1 MLPDWKPTWRRTI
14 SGRVILRLELQKV
27 SRKELPPI
35 FRIYIITA
43 LFLFALPL
51 AGEAVFVKKG
61 DIRVAVFKGVN
72 SVRIDGSGIEV
83 VDGYG
88 NRLYPSFPALV
99 TKDKEGLYVAG
110 LTVRSLR
117 ASAPESLKVNGR
129 RFRDTV
135 EITSSDK
142 GLLVVNELPLED
154 YIAGIINSEIS
165 SQWSM
170 DAVKAQAVVA
180 RTFAVFQR
188 EARKNMPYHL
198 ESTVLDQVYAG
209 FDGEDQRAVTGVR
222 ETAGEVLTYNG
233 ALIQAFFHSNCGGHT
248 EAVENVWS
256 FAHPYLQG
264 VPCKYCLL
272 SPSGGWEQ
280 TLSLKKLELLLR
292 AGGYKVTG
300 LRGVIPL
307 SRYKTGRINDLSILF
322 DHGAINMPAVTLR
335 KVVGYGVIKSTS
347 FDVRSSG
354 ESIVFFGTGYGHGVG
369 LCQWGAK
376 KRAEDGFSYR
386 EILLYY
392 YPGTK
397 LEKITDTD
405 L

>member
-1 MLPDWKPTWRRTI
+1 ML
-14 SGRVILRLELQKV
+14 
-27 SRKELPPI
+27 PI
-35 FRIYIITA
+35 FRLYIIIA
-43 LFLFALPL
+43 LFFFGLPVP
-51 AGEAVFVKKG
+51 GEAVSVKTE
-61 DIRVAVFKGVN
+61 DIRVAVLKGVN
-72 SVRIDGSGIEV
+72 SVRLDGVDVTAVDEYGHPLNLTFPV
-83 VDGYG
+83 VV
-88 NRLYPSFPALV
+88 N
-99 TKDKEGLYVAG
+99 KDKKGLSVAG

-117 ASAPESLKVNGR
+117 ASASESLKVNGK

-142 GLLVVNELPLED
+142 GLLVVNELSLED

-170 DAVKAQAVVA
+170 EAVKAQAVVA
-180 RTFAVFQR
+180 RTYAVFQR

-198 ESTVLDQVYAG
+198 ESTIMDQVYEG
-209 FDGEDQRAVTGVR
+209 FDGEDSRAVRGVR

-233 ALIQAFFHSNCGGHT
+233 AVIQAFFHSSCGGHT

-256 FAHPYLQG
+256 FGQPYLQG
-264 VPCKYCLL
+264 VLCKYCLV
-272 SPSGGWEQ
+272 SASVAWELP
-280 TLSLKKLELLLR
+280 LSLKKLEALLR
-292 AGGYKVTG
+292 TGGYKVTG

-307 SRYKTGRINDLSILF
+307 SRYKTGRINDLSIVF
-322 DHGAINMPAVTLR
+322 DRGSINMPAVTFR
-335 KVVGYGVIKSTS
+335 KVVGYGVIKSTN
-347 FDVRSSG
+347 FEVRSSG
-354 ESIVFFGTGYGHGVG
+354 DGIVFSGAGYGHGVG

-386 EILLYY
+386 EILAYY

-397 LEKITDTD
+397 LEKITDSN